1 MQEEM
6 KAMRMFIAA
15 FVELF
20 SSNIV
25 ECDVAIIKMQFGFG

>member
-6 KAMRMFIAA
+6 EAMRMFIAA

-20 SSNIV
+20 SSNAV
-25 ECDVAIIKMQFGFG
+25 ECDVAIFKMQFGF